1 MPAKSK
7 KQQRIMGMAHAI
19 QTGEMSASKSPA
31 AAKIAR
37 TMKPADV
44 EEFAST
50 KLTGLPEK
58 KKPPRRKKTGVQSK
72 TNRTS
77 RAPKPPKAPMAEPA
91 PNPNLGPPLPPPA
104 PPPPEVPPPEPGSGA
119 KPMTLKMPAGARP
132 PKPPATPKRTMGG
145 ILSDLKRSRRAR

>member
-19 QTGEMSASKSPA
+19 QTGEMSPSESPA

-37 TMKPADV
+37 TMKPGDV

-50 KLTGLPEK
+50 KLKGLPEK
-58 KKPPRRKKTGVQSK
+58 KNSKPKR
-72 TNRTS
+72 
-77 RAPKPPKAPMAEPA
+77 PKRPNPPEPPGEPMAEPA

-104 PPPPEVPPPEPGSGA
+104 PPPQQAPLPEPGKST
-119 KPMTLKMPAGARP
+119 KPMTLKMPAGAKA
-132 PKPPATPKRTMGG
+132 PKPPPTPKRTMGG

>member
-7 KQQRIMGMAHAI
+7 AQQRIMGMAHAI

-37 TMKPADV
+37 TMKPGDV

-50 KLTGLPEK
+50 KLKGLPEK
-58 KKPPRRKKTGVQSK
+58 KTSGPKRPKRPKRPKPVKPPGT
-72 TNRTS
+72 
-77 RAPKPPKAPMAEPA
+77 PMAEPA

-104 PPPPEVPPPEPGSGA
+104 SPPPEAPPPEPGSGA